1 MTPEAINLLD
11 NGGFMRRCVRCRR
24 WKAKFVASP
33 NEHGGAGTV
42 CWHCTKQERHTETK
56 PTETRPRPEAEPTVR
71 IGRPHTGGVFRRG
84 SVWWIRYTPTTGAK
98 EIRTSSGS
106 KDRTDAERLLGM
118 RLCENT
124 QAGCAETVRKG
135 AEPSHNLPKVA
146 SDADRTVRKRPKS

>member
-1 MTPEAINLLD
+1 MTLEAFNVLD
-11 NGGFMRRCVRCRR
+11 NGGYMRRCVRCQR
-24 WKAKFVASP
+24 WKAKFVANP
-33 NEHGGAGTV
+33 KEHGSMGMV
-42 CWHCTKQERHTETK
+42 CWHCTQQQHTETK
-56 PTETRPRPEAEPTVR
+56 RGETRPRPEAGPTVR

-135 AEPSHNLPKVA
+135 AEPSHNLPQNGL
-146 SDADRTVRKRPKS
+146 DRRSRGL